1 MNYTYLLRCADGTLY
16 CGWTNHL
23 AARVA
28 AHNAGKGA
36 KYTKTRRPVVLAYY
50 EEYATRSEAMRREAA
65 IKKLTKK
72 EKEAKK
78 NQHVTEIKEVRMS
91 PGIDTNDFNVKVKS
105 ALKFLKDGNRVKV
118 TVRFRGREMAH
129 TDIGKT
135 LLAQFGEMCAET
147 ANIERAPKLDGRHM
161 SMFLGPKTNK

>member
-23 AARVA
+23 AAR
-28 AHNAGKGA
+28 AGKGA

-72 EKEAKK
+72 EKEAMAALGR
-78 NQHVTEIKEVRMS
+78 TEPPV
-91 PGIDTNDFNVKVKS
+91 DD
-105 ALKFLKDGNRVKV
+105 
-118 TVRFRGREMAH
+118 
-129 TDIGKT
+129 
-135 LLAQFGEMCAET
+135 ET
-147 ANIERAPKLDGRHM
+147 
-161 SMFLGPKTNK
+161 

>member
-36 KYTKTRRPVVLAYY
+36 KYTKTRCPVVLAYY

-72 EKEAKK
+72 EKEAMAALGRTEFPVEDRAGSEYVRRIATNNSAKGKK
-78 NQHVTEIKEVRMS
+78 Q
-91 PGIDTNDFNVKVKS
+91 
-105 ALKFLKDGNRVKV
+105 
-118 TVRFRGREMAH
+118 
-129 TDIGKT
+129 
-135 LLAQFGEMCAET
+135 Q
-147 ANIERAPKLDGRHM
+147 
-161 SMFLGPKTNK
+161 